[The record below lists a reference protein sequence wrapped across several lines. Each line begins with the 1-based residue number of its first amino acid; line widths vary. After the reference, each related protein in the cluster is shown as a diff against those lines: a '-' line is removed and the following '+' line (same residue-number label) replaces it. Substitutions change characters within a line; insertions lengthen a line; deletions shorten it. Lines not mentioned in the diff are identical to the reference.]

1 MATGKRY
8 KKIIEGLDRN
18 KTYSVEEA
26 VKLVKAGTKTTRV
39 LVPITG
45 FKVIHNPS
53 THAVTLKL
61 TSPQKFLSGGQLTV
75 LASVAT
81 GSGSVLSGTTV
92 FKIAA
97 GGVKI
102 GP

>member
-1 MATGKRY
+1 MQF
-8 KKIIEGLDRN
+8 RN
-18 KTYSVEEA
+18 TSFRRARLFASLTLAMV
-26 VKLVKAGTKTTRV
+26 AGV
-39 LVPITG
+39 AGALL
-45 FKVIHNPS
+45 PS
-53 THAVTLKL
+53 GPVAAQNFPTHAVTLKL